1 MSTGIPHRHI
11 GEAERLRIRALQRA
25 PVLSVEDQAA
35 KIIELWKTCRN
46 HGIEYFF
53 HSWSD
58 HAPFDTVTDRRH
70 KRDVRA
76 RIESFGFVLGD

>member
-1 MSTGIPHRHI
+1 MATGIPFRHI

-35 KIIELWKTCRN
+35 KIIDAWKRDRKP
-46 HGIEYFF
+46 GIEYFF

-58 HAPFDTVTDRRH
+58 YAPFDTFTDRQH